1 MTTTADILQ
10 IAQPCER
17 LRPIVRH
24 FWLSHCNQ
32 SHHYGIKPDGCVDL
46 VLAMGPW
53 ASDTLVFGT
62 TRAYQSLPLQPDT
75 TYLGIRFQPGQS
87 HHFIEAPASELTDR
101 SVSANQ
107 VVREKLVPE
116 ELLSPQTAG
125 RTFALCNQVLLNL
138 LTKRNVCGTGSRAEP
153 LSRMVR
159 QIYQQAGRVDRSSL
173 IDAYGRS
180 VRQFERDFLRQ
191 IGVPFKL
198 MCNIA
203 RFSFAAELVQQQSDY
218 SQIALT
224 AGFAD
229 QSHMCRH
236 FQRFGGTSPSR
247 YKAEPVVF
255 VQYDAN

>member
-1 MTTTADILQ
+1 
-10 IAQPCER
+10 
-17 LRPIVRH
+17 
-24 FWLSHCNQ
+24 
-32 SHHYGIKPDGCVDL
+32 
-46 VLAMGPW
+46 MGPW
-53 ASDTLVFGT
+53 TSDTLVFGT
-62 TRAYQSLPLQPDT
+62 TRAYQSLPLQTNT

-107 VVREKLVPE
+107 VFCEKFVPE
-116 ELLSPQTAG
+116 ELLSCHTAE
-125 RTFALCNQVLLNL
+125 RVFSLCNQVLLNL
-138 LTKRNVCGTGSRAEP
+138 LANRNDCGTGSRAEH
-153 LSRMVR
+153 LSRMVH
-159 QIYQQAGRVDRSSL
+159 QICQQAGRVDRSSL

-180 VRQFERDFLRQ
+180 VRQFERDFHHQ

-203 RFSFAAELVQQQSDY
+203 RFSFAAELVQQHSDY

-224 AGFAD
+224 AGYAD

-247 YKAEPVVF
+247 YKAAPVVF
-255 VQYDAN
+255 VQYDSN